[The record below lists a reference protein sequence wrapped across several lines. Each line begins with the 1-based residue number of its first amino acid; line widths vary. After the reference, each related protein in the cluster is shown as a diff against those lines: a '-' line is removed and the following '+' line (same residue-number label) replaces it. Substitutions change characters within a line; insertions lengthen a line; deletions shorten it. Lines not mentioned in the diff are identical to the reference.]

1 MHHFGYIMTANK
13 VLDFKQSLKK
23 LKKKVKQLEAERD
36 LNRSWNH
43 KEILIDAKK
52 KKLQMKQ
59 LLDELEDMNYRDK
72 LAGIHQRSKFEGT
85 N

>member
-1 MHHFGYIMTANK
+1 
-13 VLDFKQSLKK
+13 
-23 LKKKVKQLEAERD
+23 LEAERD

-59 LLDELEDMNYRDK
+59 LLDELEEMRASDTSDEK
-72 LAGIHQRSKFEGT
+72 LNKWIDERIGDET
-85 N
+85 

>member
-1 MHHFGYIMTANK
+1 MTANK

-52 KKLQMKQ
+52 
-59 LLDELEDMNYRDK
+59 N
-72 LAGIHQRSKFEGT
+72 
-85 N
+85 

>member
-1 MHHFGYIMTANK
+1 MTA
-13 VLDFKQSLKK
+13 
-23 LKKKVKQLEAERD
+23 KQLEAERN

-59 LLDELEDMNYRDK
+59 LLDELEDMKASDTSDVK
-72 LAGIHQRSKFEGT
+72 LNKWIDERIGDDET
-85 N
+85 

>member
-43 KEILIDAKK
+43 KEILIDAKTTAK
-52 KKLQMKQ
+52 KPT
-59 LLDELEDMNYRDK
+59 
-72 LAGIHQRSKFEGT
+72 I
-85 N
+85 

>member
-1 MHHFGYIMTANK
+1 MIENK
-13 VLDFKQSLKK
+13 ILDFKQSLKK
-23 LKKKVKQLEAERD
+23 LKKKVKQMESERD

-59 LLDELEDMNYRDK
+59 LLDELEQMRASDTSDEK
-72 LAGIHQRSKFEGT
+72 LNKWIDERIGDNET
-85 N
+85 